1 MVESPA
7 ALDEVFSA
15 LGHPMRRA
23 LVSRLA
29 HGEVTVSGLARPYDV
44 SLNAVS
50 KHLKVLEGAG
60 LVARRWVGREA
71 WVRLEPGALA
81 SARDWL
87 DHYRDFWNARFDAIE
102 AHLDANPEPP
112 PPPPPID
119 PKGAP
124 PK

>member
-1 MVESPA
+1 MVESTH

-15 LGHPMRRA
+15 LAHPMRRQ

-29 HGEVTVSGLARPYDV
+29 HGEVTVTGLATPFPV

-50 KHLKVLEGAG
+50 KHLKVLEAAG

-71 WVRLEPGALA
+71 WVRLEPGAMA

-102 AHLDANPEPP
+102 AHLEANPEPP
-112 PPPPPID
+112 PPPPPSR
-119 PKGAP
+119 KGP
-124 PK
+124 PSN